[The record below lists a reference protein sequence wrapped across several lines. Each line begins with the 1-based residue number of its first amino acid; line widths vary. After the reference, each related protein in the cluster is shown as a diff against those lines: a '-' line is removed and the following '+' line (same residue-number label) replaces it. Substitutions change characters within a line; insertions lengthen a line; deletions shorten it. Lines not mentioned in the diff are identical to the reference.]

1 MNSRL
6 FPTLSSIRFSGSCFM
21 LRLFWA
27 FWNWVL
33 GSDKDACIWIPQ
45 HTAMISSV
53 SFFNV
58 LKFFQHNIFIDSLQI
73 IKFYHVSLL
82 LACLFYIIWCYFKRN
97 CYSISFSVCLY
108 ERQYWFSWVNIIY
121 LATLLK
127 VFISIGVSWRGLLW
141 ILYIMYYLLQIKR
154 LSSFSCLT
162 ALVKTFQL
170 L

>member
-1 MNSRL
+1 MYL
-6 FPTLSSIRFSGSCFM
+6 DSSTYSNDIF
-21 LRLFWA
+21 
-27 FWNWVL
+27 
-33 GSDKDACIWIPQ
+33 
-45 HTAMISSV
+45 
-53 SFFNV
+53 SFFLQC
-58 LKFFQHNIFIDSLQI
+58 LKVFSTYYFYRFFAF

-108 ERQYWFSWVNIIY
+108 ERKYWFSWVNIIY